1 MSAECAGRFGFET
14 SATMTA
20 GLWAGS
26 TSLTADFA
34 TVIWRIQ
41 LLGFNTIRLPFSFQ
55 VRAPAHTDCAILV
68 QAAISQ
74 TSLNVL
80 MRGAPGSVLTPL
92 AL

>member
-1 MSAECAGRFGFET
+1 MRGCRRFGFET

-34 TVIWRIQ
+34 TVIWRIK

-55 VRAPAHTDCAILV
+55 VR
-68 QAAISQ
+68 
-74 TSLNVL
+74 
-80 MRGAPGSVLTPL
+80 GAGHGGQRPPHARAGFG
-92 AL
+92 

>member
-1 MSAECAGRFGFET
+1 MVNRCAGRFGFET

-55 VRAPAHTDCAILV
+55 AGPSRCPDCAHFCAHIYLAVYGGVLV
-68 QAAISQ
+68 
-74 TSLNVL
+74 
-80 MRGAPGSVLTPL
+80 RGASGSVLTPL

>member
-1 MSAECAGRFGFET
+1 MHESQTLIPVGRAGRFGFET

-55 VRAPAHTDCAILV
+55 ARPSAHPDCAIFV
-68 QAAISQ
+68 RAFSSQ
-74 TSLNVL
+74 Y
-80 MRGAPGSVLTPL
+80 M
-92 AL
+92 ALCS